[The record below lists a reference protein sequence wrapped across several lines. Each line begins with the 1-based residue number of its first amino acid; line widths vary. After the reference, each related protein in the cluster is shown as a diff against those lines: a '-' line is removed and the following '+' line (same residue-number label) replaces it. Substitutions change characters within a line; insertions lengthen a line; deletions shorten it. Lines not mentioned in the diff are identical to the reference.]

1 MEIPG
6 ERECSACGEH
16 WSYYETGEIRCPAC
30 GSPRSVSA
38 GPPAEHTAGPIELD
52 LSPVRAAIDERPL
65 REVADEAADTAGK
78 YLASAGF
85 VEAGK
90 LQPLGTEYVA
100 AAELRRVGRT
110 AGRLRALTDDE
121 EAYLLA
127 LLRDADRGERPASGT
142 VPATFHPERGL
153 AVAASVDAYL
163 ADLRRVLD
171 PEGQLARVISEL
183 RTRKKRI
190 EALDGNV
197 DPATAEPVLE
207 AARQLHDAVDG
218 DETALERA
226 ATALDDADAGS

>member
-6 ERECSACGEH
+6 ERECSACGER
-16 WSYYETGEIRCPAC
+16 WSYYETGEIRCPVC

-38 GPPAEHTAGPIELD
+38 GPSAEHTAGATEFN
-52 LSPVRAAIDERPL
+52 LSPVRATIDERPL
-65 REVADEAADTAGK
+65 REVADEAGDAAGE

-85 VEAGK
+85 VEAGE

-110 AGRLRALTDDE
+110 AGRLRTLADE
-121 EAYLLA
+121 EETYLLA
-127 LLRDADRGERPASGT
+127 LLRDADRSERPAPEA

-163 ADLRRVLD
+163 SDLRRVRE
-171 PEGQLARVISEL
+171 PEGRLARIISEL
-183 RTRKKRI
+183 RTQQKRI

-207 AARQLHDAVDG
+207 AARQLSDAVDG
-218 DETALERA
+218 DESALERA
-226 ATALDDADAGS
+226 ATALDDAGA

>member
-6 ERECSACGEH
+6 ERECSACGER
-16 WSYYETGEIRCPAC
+16 WSYYDTGEIRCPAC
-30 GSPRSVSA
+30 GSPKSVSA
-38 GPPAEHTAGPIELD
+38 GPPAEHTAGATELD
-52 LSPVRAAIDERPL
+52 LSPVRATLDERPL
-65 REVADEAADTAGK
+65 REVADEAADAAGE

-85 VEAGK
+85 VEAGE

-110 AGRLRALTDDE
+110 AGRLRALTGEE

-127 LLRDADRGERPASGT
+127 LLRDADRGERPAPDA
-142 VPATFHPERGL
+142 VPAAFHPERGL

-163 ADLRRVLD
+163 ADLRRVLH

-183 RTRKKRI
+183 RTQQKRI
-190 EALDGNV
+190 EALNGNV
-197 DPATAEPVLE
+197 DPATAKPVLE

-218 DETALERA
+218 DETALKRA
-226 ATALDDADAGS
+226 ATALDEAGA